1 MGAGHPNFADATRHH
16 DDLGRSIVDHDGV
29 GSLSVYIGKWTA
41 GESTIGHRALVHVF
55 GLRFGTMFSL
65 AHLRSRVAGALGVCF
80 MAVTGGFRF
89 GDEGQM
95 GNSQFVRGDF

>member
-1 MGAGHPNFADATRHH
+1 MGSGHTNFVDATRHH
-16 DDLGRSIVDHDGV
+16 DDLGCSIVDHDGL

-41 GESTIGHRALVHVF
+41 GESKIGHRALVHVF

-65 AHLRSRVAGALGVCF
+65 THLRSRVTGALGFCF
-80 MAVTGGFRF
+80 MAFTGGFRC